1 MKIYIYSPYTHI
13 VFKKYSDIDPTYYE
27 IKYAEY
33 YDSTSFTSES
43 FYLMSMR
50 KKVNFYVFDP
60 VLTLPYNE
68 NIGDDLDEYLE
79 DYLVENMHVWYQNTV
94 PTICLKEKAKTFAYP
109 INYDLFAYLI
119 SFSKF
124 QIAEANLFK
133 PLQYLTNEYQ
143 EGLEKIKD
151 GYINA
156 MPVLQIQNSLA
167 IPINE
172 TLYQNLTG
180 DKIDK
185 EKIKKLI
192 NERK

>member
-1 MKIYIYSPYTHI
+1 MKVYIYSPYTHI
-13 VFKKYSDIDPTYYE
+13 VFKKYSDTDPAYYE
-27 IKYAEY
+27 IKDAEY
-33 YDSTSFTSES
+33 YDHTCFTNSDFYLAFTS
-43 FYLMSMR
+43 R
-50 KKVNFYVFDP
+50 NTNFYIFNP
-60 VLTLPYNE
+60 ELILPYNE
-68 NIGDDLDEYLE
+68 DMEEDLD
-79 DYLVENMHVWYQNTV
+79 DYLDDYLIENMHVWYQNTV

-143 EGLEKIKD
+143 EGLEKIKA

-172 TLYQNLTG
+172 TLYQSLTG
-180 DKIDK
+180 EKIDK